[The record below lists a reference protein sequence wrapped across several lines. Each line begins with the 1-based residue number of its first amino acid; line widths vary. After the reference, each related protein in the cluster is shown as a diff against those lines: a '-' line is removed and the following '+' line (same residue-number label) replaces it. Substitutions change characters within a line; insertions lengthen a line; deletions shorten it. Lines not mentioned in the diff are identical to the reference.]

1 MMRIGRRVL
10 LASLAAVAAAW
21 PFRRVPSA
29 PTVGRIEP
37 PPPAKPTPR
46 YVNIFNRVGRSY
58 EVVPLDEDGRLPER
72 FRHFEPYLLDD
83 RSPFRDP

>member
-10 LASLAAVAAAW
+10 LASLGAVAAAG
-21 PFRRVPSA
+21 PFRRVPFA
-29 PTVGRIEP
+29 PTVGRIKP
-37 PPPAKPTPR
+37 PPPAGPTPR

-72 FRHFEPYLLDD
+72 FRHHEPYLLDR
-83 RSPFRDP
+83 RSPSRDP

>member
-37 PPPAKPTPR
+37 PPPAKPTP
-46 YVNIFNRVGRSY
+46 
-58 EVVPLDEDGRLPER
+58 
-72 FRHFEPYLLDD
+72 
-83 RSPFRDP
+83 

>member
-1 MMRIGRRVL
+1 MF
-10 LASLAAVAAAW
+10 S
-21 PFRRVPSA
+21 
-29 PTVGRIEP
+29 
-37 PPPAKPTPR
+37 PR

-72 FRHFEPYLLDD
+72 FRHFELYLLDD